1 MTDFATI
8 WKIIWSFC
16 AIRNKSAATN
26 EPALILIRGSTAS
39 TGWSRQ
45 FGFEILSVEGEG
57 VTLRE
62 IEVVGLGRFSL
73 PRQLHVLY
81 ALMDGSMPELSR
93 LF

>member
-1 MTDFATI
+1 MPGGTL
-8 WKIIWSFC
+8 WKYPLSIPEPC
-16 AIRNKSAATN
+16 ASRIAH
-26 EPALILIRGSTAS
+26 LILIRGSTAS